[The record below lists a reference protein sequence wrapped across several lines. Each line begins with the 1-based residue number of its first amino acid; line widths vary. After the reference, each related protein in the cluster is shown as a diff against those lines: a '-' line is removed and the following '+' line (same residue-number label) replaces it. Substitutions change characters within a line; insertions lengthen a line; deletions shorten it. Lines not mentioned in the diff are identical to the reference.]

1 VPYRQTIRLFLQ
13 QHVKNV
19 IHRPVLARIASY
31 DPRAPTRFLTPAER
45 AEFERL
51 RQRVDGDY
59 RITTGQLFNGPR
71 AQPQSQLNRAVEAV
85 GGEQEEAVG
94 GEEEGAVGG
103 GITED
108 EEALQ
113 SAVGGSY
120 NCRTSTGSNPIS
132 TSSGRTTKAR
142 KKQRKR
148 QPAAE
153 RKIQLE
159 NRMD

>member
-1 VPYRQTIRLFLQ
+1 
-13 QHVKNV
+13 VKNV
-19 IHRPVLARIASY
+19 IHRPVLSRIASY

-113 SAVGGSY
+113 VLWEDLTIAEPAPVPIPSAPQVAEPPRQGRSRGRG
-120 NCRTSTGSNPIS
+120 NPLLKERSNWRI
-132 TSSGRTTKAR
+132 GWIRR
-142 KKQRKR
+142 LKQ
-148 QPAAE
+148 Q
-153 RKIQLE
+153 Q
-159 NRMD
+159 M